1 MNGAFTAKV
10 TDPALNELTLADST
24 NWFDVGS
31 SVRVAYLRIDDPA
44 VRDLKHFYLSFLFE
58 VLMYTTYD
66 NSGHGVMELLNNLRL
81 IIVWC

>member
-1 MNGAFTAKV
+1 MSKQDTISNNNPWTGSFHIDQAAGNNTLVLLQASSVNGAFTAKV

-44 VRDLKHFYLSFLFE
+44 VRYL
-58 VLMYTTYD
+58 
-66 NSGHGVMELLNNLRL
+66 
-81 IIVWC
+81 